1 MIRFDC
7 RLLLLIGIV
16 AASIGGPIAVATDR
30 PNVLFLICDDLNCDL
45 GCYGHPLVKTPN
57 IDRLAAKGVRF
68 EHAYCQ
74 YPLCGPSR
82 ASFMTGLYPDQT
94 LIHRNSVYIRERVPN
109 VNTMSQMFRDVR
121 YTAARVGKIF
131 HYNVPKH
138 IGTSGHDDPYS
149 WNYTINPEGRDVH
162 EEDKIFS
169 LVPGSF
175 GGTLSWLA
183 ADGTDEEQ
191 TDGIAAIEASNV
203 LKKHAKSGDSFFL
216 AVGLYRPH
224 TPYVA
229 PKKYFQMYP
238 LEDIKVPAI
247 PDGYLGTIPAGARTS
262 VTRKKHKEKLVDDL
276 PQRAIRAYY
285 ASITFADAQLGRIL
299 KTLDETGLT
308 KNTIVVFTS
317 DHGYHMGEHGHY
329 QKTTLFENAA
339 RVPLVIAGPG
349 VEAIGQT
356 ADTPAEMVDFYP
368 TLAELAGL
376 ETPEFAAGVSLVP
389 ALKDASAMPRESALT
404 QYSNGYSIRTVRY
417 RYTEW
422 GDDGAGGNELYDH
435 QSDPEEMHNLAG
447 AVEQAGVVEQL
458 SRMLR
463 ARISQAKKPP
473 AGLTQILI
481 DNKRRVPQ
489 RSPKS
494 RTTP

>member
-1 MIRFDC
+1 
-7 RLLLLIGIV
+7 
-16 AASIGGPIAVATDR
+16 
-30 PNVLFLICDDLNCDL
+30 
-45 GCYGHPLVKTPN
+45 
-57 IDRLAAKGVRF
+57 
-68 EHAYCQ
+68 
-74 YPLCGPSR
+74 
-82 ASFMTGLYPDQT
+82 
-94 LIHRNSVYIRERVPN
+94 
-109 VNTMSQMFRDVR
+109 
-121 YTAARVGKIF
+121 
-131 HYNVPKH
+131 
-138 IGTSGHDDPYS
+138 
-149 WNYTINPEGRDVH
+149 
-162 EEDKIFS
+162 
-169 LVPGSF
+169 
-175 GGTLSWLA
+175 
-183 ADGTDEEQ
+183 
-191 TDGIAAIEASNV
+191 
-203 LKKHAKSGDSFFL
+203 
-216 AVGLYRPH
+216 
-224 TPYVA
+224 
-229 PKKYFQMYP
+229 
-238 LEDIKVPAI
+238 EDIKVPAI